1 MKTGRALLL
10 LLLCGGFVFAGSQE
24 QKLARWLE
32 RYPQAD
38 TNGDGRLTTE
48 EARAYREKLQG
59 RATLGRSGTQRG
71 APTQFK
77 VDPGWDRDRFP
88 DHAVCYRSPQ
98 EIKAIYAKT
107 LKNDEKAVTS
117 YPKPASGAVRIVGT
131 GHSFMGPG
139 YKTLPIICRAAGF
152 EQPLLTHTGGGITG
166 SARYKWEQENG
177 IFQFDGNPKPKLLA
191 SISNAQWDAMMWGPY
206 FNDRPAYYACWI
218 EFCLKY
224 NPHMTFYLSDAWPQ
238 LAQLDEVPDSEDEL
252 TAETFVRLGKERNAQ
267 TAEFIGALNKKY
279 PGRVFVMPTS
289 DAMVLAAQHYYRGEL
304 PGVEGIHRA
313 VGKKERSLWRDR
325 LGHLGP
331 GFDRLEG
338 YVFYATIY
346 ARSPELIDGDIPF
359 GGSSDFPSRELDR
372 LFRKIAWQ
380 AVVHNPLSGVTDQ
393 DRNGMGAGRESPSP
407 RGSSVKADR
416 RSR

>member
-1 MKTGRALLL
+1 MKLGRSVLILLI
-10 LLLCGGFVFAGSQE
+10 CGGFVFAASQG
-24 QKLARWLE
+24 QKFTRWLE
-32 RYPQAD
+32 RYPEAD
-38 TNGDGRLTTE
+38 ADGDGRLTAE
-48 EARAYREKLQG
+48 EARVYREKLQG
-59 RATLGRSGTQRG
+59 QATQRG
-71 APTQFK
+71 APRQFK

-107 LKNDEKAVTS
+107 LKDNEKAVAS
-117 YPKPASGAVRIVGT
+117 YPKPASGVLRIVGT

-139 YKTLPIICRAAGF
+139 YKTFPIICRAAGF